1 METLS
6 KFWVSF
12 TNLSFYAKINT
23 STKIEVGPNYEIT
36 SDTYG
41 EGHVKG
47 PMLLQF
53 ATVYVG
59 ANAVVSGAT
68 AAWEFVKRV
77 SPSLLPK
84 LAEAW

>member
-1 METLS
+1 ML
-6 KFWVSF
+6 KLIQIQW
-12 TNLSFYAKINT
+12 LKLDQ
-23 STKIEVGPNYEIT
+23 NYEIT

-41 EGHVKG
+41 EGYVKG

-77 SPSLLPK
+77 GPSLLPK